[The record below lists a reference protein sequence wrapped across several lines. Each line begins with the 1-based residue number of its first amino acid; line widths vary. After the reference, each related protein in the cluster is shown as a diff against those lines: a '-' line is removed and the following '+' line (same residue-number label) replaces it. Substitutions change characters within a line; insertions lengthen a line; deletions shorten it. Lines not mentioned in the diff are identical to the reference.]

1 MGLHY
6 LNHLFDPKSIAVFG
20 ASDRQNSLGQ
30 IIFRNLLAGGFSG
43 KLYPINPNHVIVQNH
58 QAYKSIA
65 EIDEQVDLAVIT
77 APALAVE
84 EIIRQCGEAGVR
96 SAIVLSAGFG
106 ENVAGEPGRI
116 LQQNLMACAKEYGVR
131 ILGPNC
137 LGLMLPVKGLNATF
151 SHEIAS
157 PGHMALVSQSG
168 ALCTAAIDWAQ
179 SEGLGFSAVIS
190 LGDTFDIGFGSVL
203 DYLALDPNTRSILLY
218 IEGIRDS
225 RRFLSGLRVAARIK
239 PVVVVKAG
247 RFQQGLR
254 AAILHTGAVVGSDV
268 VFHAAL
274 RRAGV
279 VRAYTIKQM
288 LNAAEILS
296 RRRYEL
302 KGHNLA
308 IITNGGGPG
317 VMASD
322 RAAELDVPMGELDAS
337 DIEQLTP
344 LLSPHWSKA
353 NPLDLQGDATVEH
366 YRAALNHCLKAD
378 KFSGVLV
385 MLTPQAM
392 TDSAAVAQL
401 VIEASQ
407 KSKKPVIV
415 CWLGGTQLA
424 GAHQLFRDHNLP
436 HFDTP
441 ESCIQAYALLTSY
454 QRNQQL
460 LLQVPNPLT
469 QHRKPDLDG
478 ARLVVNAALGNGRN
492 WLNNVECRAVL
503 RAFHL
508 PLAPAIAASTP
519 SDAVVAAETL
529 GFPLALKIN
538 AQDIQ
543 HKSDVGGVRLNISNA
558 DSVRQNFNEMI
569 NTVRSHYPDADI
581 QGVTL
586 EPMYRRAHGRELMI
600 GIQRDP
606 VFGPAIRFGAGGT
619 MVDVIQDQFVSLPPL
634 NKFISRQMINR
645 TRVYKLLQ
653 ETQGMPA
660 VNFEALE
667 DVLLRVSEL
676 ACEMPEIHTLEINP
690 LMSDDEG
697 ALVIDA
703 RIQVQHPVENA
714 KPYDHMAVHPYP
726 GYLETQ
732 TVLADGTA
740 LLIRPVRPEDANIEQ
755 DFIGRLSPQTIYFRF
770 MQSLHEL
777 TPQML
782 TRFTQIDYDQE
793 MALAAIVCQEGEEI
807 EIGVARYLTNP
818 DGETCEFAIV
828 IADDW
833 HHKGIATVLMTE
845 LIKVARQRGL
855 KQMEGEILTE
865 NRGMLSL
872 MRKLGF
878 SVRIKQDDFN
888 LRMATLPLVNK

>member
-6 LNHLFDPKSIAVFG
+6 LNHLFSPKSIAVFG
-20 ASDRQNSLGQ
+20 ASDRESSLGH
-30 IIFRNLLAGGFSG
+30 IIFRNLLAGGFKG
-43 KLYPINPNHVIVQNH
+43 KLYPVNPNHVIVQNH

-65 EIDEQVDLAVIT
+65 EIEDSVDLAVIT
-77 APALAVE
+77 APAYAVE
-84 EIIRQCGEAGVR
+84 DIVRQCGEAGVR

-106 ENVAGEPGRI
+106 ENVAGEAGRI
-116 LQQNLMACAKEYGVR
+116 LQEQLMACARQYGVR

-137 LGLMLPVKGLNATF
+137 LGLMLPAKGLNATF

-218 IEGIRDS
+218 IEGIRDA

-254 AAILHTGAVVGSDV
+254 AAILHTGAKVGSDV

-296 RRRYEL
+296 RRRYQL

-308 IITNGGGPG
+308 IVTNGGGPG

-322 RAAELDVPMGELDAS
+322 RAAELDVPLGELDES
-337 DIEQLTP
+337 DIEQLDP
-344 LLSPHWSKA
+344 YLSLHWSKA
-353 NPLDLQGDATVEH
+353 NPLDLQGDATTEH
-366 YRAALNHCLKAD
+366 YRVALDYCLQSD

-385 MLTPQAM
+385 MLAPQAM
-392 TDSAAVAQL
+392 TDPSEVARL
-401 VIEASQ
+401 VIDAAQ
-407 KSKKPVIV
+407 QSKKPVIA
-415 CWLGGTQLA
+415 CWLGGKQVA
-424 GAHQLFRDHNLP
+424 GAHKLFRDHNLP

-441 ESCIQAYALLTSY
+441 ESCIQAFALLTSY

-460 LLQVPNPLT
+460 LLQVPKPLT

-478 ARLVVNAALGNGRN
+478 ARLIVKEALKNHRN

-508 PLAPAIAASTP
+508 PLAPAIAASNP
-519 SDAVVAAETL
+519 NEAVVAAETL
-529 GFPLALKIN
+529 GFPLAMKIN

-543 HKSDVGGVRLNISNA
+543 HKSDVGGVRLNINNVET
-558 DSVRQNFNEMI
+558 VRRNFEEMI
-569 NTVRSHYPDADI
+569 NTVRQHRPEADI

-586 EPMYRRAHGRELMI
+586 EPMYRRAQGRELMI

-634 NKFISRQMINR
+634 NKFIARQMINR
-645 TRVYKLLQ
+645 TRVYTMLQ
-653 ETQGMPA
+653 EFQGMPA
-660 VNFEALE
+660 VDFDALE
-667 DVLLRVSEL
+667 DALLRVSEL
-676 ACEMPEIHTLEINP
+676 ACEMPEIHTLDINP
-690 LMSDDEG
+690 LMVDDQG

-703 RIQVQHPVENA
+703 RIQVQPPTEQA
-714 KPYDHMAVHPYP
+714 KPYAHMAVHPYP
-726 GYLETQ
+726 GNLETRMQ
-732 TVLADGTA
+732 LSDGTD

-755 DFIGRLSPQTIYFRF
+755 DFISRMSPETIYFRF

-777 TPQML
+777 TPDML
-782 TRFTQIDYDQE
+782 IRFTQIDYDQE
-793 MALAAIVCQEGEEI
+793 MALAAIAYQGDDEI
-807 EIGVARYLTNP
+807 EVGVARYLTNP
-818 DGETCEFAIV
+818 DGVSCEFAIV

-833 HHKGIATVLMTE
+833 HHKGIGYKLMTE
-845 LIKVARQRGL
+845 LIQVARQRGL
-855 KQMEGEILTE
+855 LEMEGEILTE
-865 NRGMLSL
+865 NRGMLS
-872 MRKLGF
+872 MMQKLGF
-878 SVRIKQDDFN
+878 TVRIKDDDFN
-888 LRMATLPLVNK
+888 LRRATLQLN